1 MQTEGPNCRLL
12 LRHQHLGCCI
22 KLLVEDKATTIH
34 PAAGEG
40 RSRLI
45 VLPIALPGGAGR
57 QLAPTAR
64 RLDLPADHGPLAW
77 VFAKWYDRS
86 TFMPSRTTELRDVKR
101 EKSID
106 TERLASAIETARQ
119 LSHKFAAGAAERDL
133 KAAFPHEQLE
143 QLRESGLMAFLVPR
157 ETGGAGG
164 TFAEAVRIISTL
176 AEGDPNVAQML
187 IVHYW
192 GVGAV
197 NEGLRQPQQ
206 EELNRRVAAKQLRWT
221 NGFVELTTKS
231 VQDYAL
237 TVTPNG
243 TDWILNGRKFYSTGS
258 LGADEIYITC
268 VVPGTREVRLA
279 FVPLDAPGVRVLDD
293 WTGMGQRTTASGTT
307 IFENVV
313 VPDSRVITN
322 DFLYKPGTV
331 LSGVFPQ
338 AMLAGLYVGI
348 AKNALRDTLEYVRT
362 RKRAWLH
369 SGVERATE
377 DPYVMLAVGQMETW
391 VEGID
396 ATLDRALEVLA
407 WAEANPSVEARARAM
422 VTISKAKA
430 LSTDLGLQ
438 VCDKLFQVCGA
449 TATLSKNNYDRHWRN
464 LRTITLHDPVEYKY
478 RLIGDY
484 VLNDRRP
491 EVSTYT

>member
-1 MQTEGPNCRLL
+1 MVCSFNLMASRATELQHAGRDRDVNTERLTVA
-12 LRHQHLGCCI
+12 I
-22 KLLVEDKATTIH
+22 E
-34 PAAGEG
+34 
-40 RSRLI
+40 
-45 VLPIALPGGAGR
+45 IAR
-57 QLAPTAR
+57 QLA
-64 RLDLPADHGPLAW
+64 
-77 VFAKWYDRS
+77 
-86 TFMPSRTTELRDVKR
+86 
-101 EKSID
+101 
-106 TERLASAIETARQ
+106 
-119 LSHKFAAGAAERDL
+119 HKFAEGAAERDL
-133 KAAFPHEQLE
+133 KATFPREQLE

-164 TFAEAVRIISTL
+164 TFADAARIISTL

-197 NEGLRQPQQ
+197 NEGVPQALQ
-206 EELNRRVAAKQLRWT
+206 RELNHRVVAKELRWT

-243 TDWILNGRKFYSTGS
+243 NDWVLNGRKFYCTGS

-268 VVPGTREVRLA
+268 VVPETREVRLA
-279 FVPLDAPGVRVLDD
+279 FVPLDTPGVRVLDD
-293 WTGMGQRTTASGTT
+293 WTGMGQKTTASGTT
-307 IFENVV
+307 IFEKVV
-313 VPDSRVITN
+313 VPGSRVITN
-322 DFLYKPGTV
+322 DFLYKPGTL

-348 AKNALRDTLEYVRT
+348 AKNALRDTVEYLRT
-362 RKRAWLH
+362 RKRAWVH

-396 ATLDRALEVLA
+396 ATLERALEVLA
-407 WAEANPSVEARARAM
+407 LAEANPSVEARARAM

-430 LSTDLGLQ
+430 LSTDLGLK
-438 VCDKLFQVCGA
+438 VCDTLFQVCGA
-449 TATLSKNNYDRHWRN
+449 TATLTKNNYDRHWRN

-484 VLNDRRP
+484 ALNDRRP